1 MNLLPCIY
9 LITGGAIGT
18 FCRYA
23 IVQMIQRSNAQA
35 LFPWGTLCVNLT
47 GSLLIG
53 VIWGL
58 LEPLQSGH
66 PLRLFLII
74 GLLGGFTTFSSFS
87 METIVLFKAGEV
99 KNALLYIFSS
109 NIGGIALAY
118 AGYLLAVY
126 CKSATN

>member
-1 MNLLPCIY
+1 MNPISCIY

-23 IVQMIQRSNAQA
+23 MVQMIQRGAQT

-53 VIWGL
+53 VIWGV
-58 LEPLQSGH
+58 LEPLQSDN

-87 METIVLFKAGEV
+87 METIVLFKAGEI

-118 AGYLLAVY
+118 GGYLLASY
-126 CKSATN
+126 CKSITN